1 MTATLRTD
9 FDAFLFAPIGE
20 DTNGMPLTLLSVLA
34 RLGIDPWEEAA
45 DLAHLALEPALQRLS
60 SRLEAMPAGRPATA
74 ADTVNIATRLIALL
88 HRPPAPKASTPKAS
102 APDPRPPLKLV
113 EKSAGVKVAIY
124 CLIGVI
130 FVLVGQ
136 WVMSDRV
143 APAPMD
149 TSIVPEMRK

>member
-88 HRPPAPKASTPKAS
+88 HRPPAPKASTA
-102 APDPRPPLKLV
+102 DPRPPAKLV
-113 EKSAGVKVAIY
+113 DKSAGVKVAIY

-143 APAPMD
+143 APTPMD
-149 TSIVPEMRK
+149 TSISPETRK

>member
-45 DLAHLALEPALQRLS
+45 DLAHLPLEPALQRLS

-88 HRPPAPKASTPKAS
+88 HRAPAPKASTP
-102 APDPRPPLKLV
+102 DPRPPLKMV
-113 EKSAGVKVAIY
+113 EPSKGVKLAIY

-130 FVLVGQ
+130 FMLVGQ
-136 WVMSDRV
+136 WALSDRL

-149 TSIVPEMRK
+149 TTVVPDMRK

>member
-1 MTATLRTD
+1 MSATLRTD

-45 DLAHLALEPALQRLS
+45 DLAHLPLEPALQRLS
-60 SRLEAMPAGRPATA
+60 SRLEAMSTGRPASA

-88 HRPPAPKASTPKAS
+88 HRAPAPKAST
-102 APDPRPPLKLV
+102 PDPRPPLKLDGQS
-113 EKSAGVKVAIY
+113 KGAKLAIY

-130 FVLVGQ
+130 FMLLGQ
-136 WVMSDRV
+136 WVMSDSL

-149 TSIVPEMRK
+149 TTIVPDMRK

>member
-45 DLAHLALEPALQRLS
+45 DLAHLPLEPALQRLT
-60 SRLEAMPAGRPATA
+60 SRLEAAPISRPASA

-88 HRPPAPKASTPKAS
+88 HRAPARKAA
-102 APDPRPPLKLV
+102 APEPLPALKMYAQS
-113 EKSAGVKVAIY
+113 KGVKLAIY
-124 CLIGVI
+124 CLIGML
-130 FVLVGQ
+130 FLVVAQ
-136 WVMSDRV
+136 YALSDH
-143 APAPMD
+143 PEPESMD
-149 TSIVPEMRK
+149 TSIVPEMSR

>member
-1 MTATLRTD
+1 MTAALRTD

-45 DLAHLALEPALQRLS
+45 DLAHLPLEPALQRLS
-60 SRLEAMPAGRPATA
+60 SRLEAMSTGRPASA

-88 HRPPAPKASTPKAS
+88 HRAPTPKAST
-102 APDPRPPLKLV
+102 PDPRPPLKLV
-113 EKSAGVKVAIY
+113 EQSKGVKLAIY
-124 CLIGVI
+124 CLIGMI
-130 FVLVGQ
+130 FLLVGQ
-136 WVMSDRV
+136 WALSDHV

-149 TSIVPEMRK
+149 TTIVPDMRK

>member
-88 HRPPAPKASTPKAS
+88 HRPPTPKAS
-102 APDPRPPLKLV
+102 APDPRSPLKLV

-124 CLIGVI
+124 
-130 FVLVGQ
+130 
-136 WVMSDRV
+136 
-143 APAPMD
+143 
-149 TSIVPEMRK
+149 

>member
-88 HRPPAPKASTPKAS
+88 HRPPTPKASTP
-102 APDPRPPLKLV
+102 DPRPPPKLV

-136 WVMSDRV
+136 WVMSDRL

-149 TSIVPEMRK
+149 TSIVPDMRK

>member
-1 MTATLRTD
+1 MTANLRTD

-20 DTNGMPLTLLSVLA
+20 ASNGMPLTLLSVLA
-34 RLGIDPWEEAA
+34 RLGVDPWEEAA

-88 HRPPAPKASTPKAS
+88 HRAPAPKASTP
-102 APDPRPPLKLV
+102 DPRPPLKMA
-113 EKSAGVKVAIY
+113 EQSRGVKLAIY

-136 WVMSDRV
+136 WVLSDHL

-149 TSIVPEMRK
+149 TSIVPDMRK

>member
-1 MTATLRTD
+1 MTAALRTD

-45 DLAHLALEPALQRLS
+45 DLAHLPLEPALQRLS
-60 SRLEAMPAGRPATA
+60 SRLEAMSTGRPASA

-88 HRPPAPKASTPKAS
+88 HRAPTPKART
-102 APDPRPPLKLV
+102 PDPRPPLKLV
-113 EKSAGVKVAIY
+113 EQSKVVKLAIY

-130 FVLVGQ
+130 FMLVGQ
-136 WVMSDRV
+136 WAMSDRF

-149 TSIVPEMRK
+149 TTIVPEMQK